1 MQNNT
6 NSRALSN
13 LSLRHAFVALSCGTG
28 LLAANAQEPPK
39 LDGRWHTLLG
49 AGLTY
54 AKGNTNASTVT
65 AKVDATRA
73 TPEDKWTLN
82 GEGLRA
88 RAEDETTGNRL
99 RMNGRYDWNLSPRV
113 FSFGNLE
120 LERDT
125 LADLR
130 LRTAA
135 TGGLGYKLV
144 DHDELRAS
152 VFGGVGYTEER
163 FLTPQLVDGSE
174 RTRYGRPTM
183 LIGEE
188 SAHKLTANTSASQ
201 RLVVNADLKDT
212 REYRAQWDANL
223 GVAMTSTIS
232 LTVGLSVRYDS
243 ARSAGVKTTDTLFT
257 TGIGMKFE

>member
-1 MQNNT
+1 MVL
-6 NSRALSN
+6 ACGAGLS
-13 LSLRHAFVALSCGTG
+13 
-28 LLAANAQEPPK
+28 AANAQEPPK
-39 LDGRWHTLLG
+39 LDGRWRTLLG

-88 RAEDETTGNRL
+88 RSEDETTGNRL
-99 RMNGRYDWNLSPRV
+99 RMNGRYDWNLTPRV
-113 FSFGNLE
+113 FSLANLE

-130 LRTAA
+130 LRTAI

-144 DHDELRAS
+144 DREDLRSS

-163 FLTPQLVDGSE
+163 FLAPQVLDGAE

-183 LIGEE
+183 MIGEE
-188 SAHKLTANTSASQ
+188 SGHKLTANTSASQ

-223 GVAMTSTIS
+223 GVAMTSTIN

-243 ARSAGVKTTDTLFT
+243 ARSAGIKTTDTLFT
-257 TGIGMKFE
+257 TGVAMKFE